1 LRVTSDSPRC
11 GYNKNAKIQ
20 VTAYSKDNEVL
31 AFDNFSQVTF
41 QVARVEVPQ
50 DETLPLSNINKKLIY
65 DDRAPL

>member
-1 LRVTSDSPRC
+1 VTSDSPRC

-20 VTAYSKDNEVL
+20 VTAYSKDDEVL

-50 DETLPLSNINKKLIY
+50 DETLPLSNTNKKLIY